1 MTDIADAL
9 KTRMTNYSALNTVVN
24 GRAYY
29 GKLPQE
35 VSNPCINYFQVSS
48 VPVSSMGSDHSL
60 TRARFQFNVWA
71 ATYTGT
77 NGVRSVVKLLKAAL
91 ARYRQASNP
100 VIQDIMI
107 LEGGRDLYEPDFKL
121 VGSTL
126 DFEVTYEEE

>member
-9 KTRMTNYSALNTVVN
+9 KTRMTNYSALNSVVS
-24 GRAYY
+24 GRIYY
-29 GKLPQE
+29 GKLPQK
-35 VSNPCINYFQVSS
+35 VTNPCINYFQVSS

-71 ATYTGT
+71 EGYTSA
-77 NGVRSVVKLLKAAL
+77 NGVRSVVKLLKEAL

-100 VIQDIMI
+100 VIQDIFI
-107 LEGGRDLYEPDFKL
+107 LQGGRDLYEPDFKL

-126 DFEVTYEEE
+126 DFEVIYEEE